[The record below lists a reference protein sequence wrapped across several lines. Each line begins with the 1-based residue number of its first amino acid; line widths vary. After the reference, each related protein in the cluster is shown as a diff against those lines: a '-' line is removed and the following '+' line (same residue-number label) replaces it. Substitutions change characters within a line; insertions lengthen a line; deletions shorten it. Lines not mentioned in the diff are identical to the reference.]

1 MWDSATQSLI
11 VDVNMKSSE
20 FLSSRAGKRWH
31 EVAYWALLLV
41 ACVTFYVMN
50 CLTPFKEDDMLHSL
64 VIGDLTHVNT
74 VGDLLRSYYN
84 KYLILNGRSSDM
96 LAELFCGLLGKP
108 LFNVCNAVMF
118 GLLAH
123 VISLLATGRHS
134 LLAQVMLYT
143 CIGTCYPV
151 PGETLLWLAGSC
163 NYLWTITG
171 TLLVLRFLQRHRQLQ
186 VKSWQ
191 LGLILL
197 GAFLAGAG
205 NEAMSFAFI
214 AACVVYYLFHR
225 GQVDRQVVLVLV
237 FYGLGALLILASP
250 AAWERAAD
258 GGIVVDLP
266 FKELLMS
273 RFHIVGEKMVRYV
286 VPVAAWGIGL
296 GYLIWKGFKAAGSSI
311 WSYLLFFST
320 LLMLALGMM
329 TDRPYAPLA
338 TVSLVIVIIAVH
350 ALTNRSWPLRLLA
363 VAFGLLLSAYTSS
376 DGIGVLREYKAYEEQ
391 VISAVRAAPSQAIL
405 HEGQF
410 CIYSRFLY
418 PLRFESTNYF
428 TNEYIW
434 KAYFDKEN
442 VQFVDNSVYRRFHEN
457 RLLDGAVS
465 MPFKS
470 DHPSIAG
477 EFMAVPGQHYMVVP
491 LKEDT
496 VPTTYQTGLAI
507 WSTSP
512 DNLTEQ
518 ELEYR
523 RNHALQSGGDPFG
536 YYPLRYRG
544 QVMLVLPLP
553 SDRDSC
559 LVVPMHY
566 RDENKMHIYRTAP
579 NPPSFNTGDTTNHS

>member
-1 MWDSATQSLI
+1 MDLPGLL
-11 VDVNMKSSE
+11 K
-20 FLSSRAGKRWH
+20 SSRADRWH
-31 EVAYWALLLV
+31 DVAYWGLLLV

-64 VIGDLTHVNT
+64 VIGDLTHVNSM
-74 VGDLLRSYYN
+74 GDLFRSYCN
-84 KYLILNGRSSDM
+84 KYMLLNGRSSDM

-108 LFNVCNAVMF
+108 LFNVCNALVF
-118 GLLAH
+118 AVLAH
-123 VISLLATGRHS
+123 VVSLLATGHRS
-134 LLAQVMLYT
+134 LLAQVMLYA

-171 TLLVLRFLQRHRQLQ
+171 TLLVLRFLQRHRDMR
-186 VKSWQ
+186 VKGWQ
-191 LGLILL
+191 MGLILL
-197 GAFLAGAG
+197 GAFIAGAG

-214 AACVVYYLFHR
+214 AACGVYYLFHR
-225 GQVDRQVVLVLV
+225 DQVDRTVLLVLL
-237 FYGLGALLILASP
+237 FYGLGALMILASP
-250 AAWERAAD
+250 AAWQRAAG

-273 RFHIVGEKMVRYV
+273 RFHIVGEKMIRYI

-296 GYLIWKGFKAAGSSI
+296 GYLIWKGFKATASSI
-311 WSYLLFFST
+311 WSYLLFFAT
-320 LLMLALGMM
+320 LLMLGLGMM

-350 ALTNRSWPLRLLA
+350 ALTRRLWPLRALA
-363 VAFGLLLSAYTSS
+363 VLFGLLLSAYTSS
-376 DGIGVLREYKAYEEQ
+376 QGIGVLREYKAFEEQ

-410 CIYSRFLY
+410 CTYSRFLY
-418 PLRFESTNYF
+418 PLGFQSNFYF

-442 VQFVDNSVYRRFHEN
+442 VQFVNDSVYRRFHEN

-477 EFMAVPGQHYMVVP
+477 EVMAVPGQDYMVVP

-496 VPTTYQTGLAI
+496 VPTTYQTGIAI
-507 WSTSP
+507 WSASA

-523 RNHALQSGGDPFG
+523 RNHAMLSSGNPFG
-536 YYPLRYRG
+536 YYPLRYQG
-544 QVMLVLPLP
+544 QVMLLMPLP
-553 SDRDSC
+553 NDRDSC

-566 RDENKMHIYRTAP
+566 RDDNEMRLYRTAP
-579 NPPSFNTGDTTNHS
+579 NPPSLYKENELNNN